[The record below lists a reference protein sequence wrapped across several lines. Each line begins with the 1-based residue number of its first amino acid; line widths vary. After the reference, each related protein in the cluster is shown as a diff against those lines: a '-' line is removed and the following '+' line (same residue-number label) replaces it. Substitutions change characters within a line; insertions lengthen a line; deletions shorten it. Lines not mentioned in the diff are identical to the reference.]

1 MPEPEDADEARDGL
15 VVAARDALRRSR
27 LRDKSLISDL
37 FQGQLVAKKT
47 CKVCAR
53 SSVKFEPFTS
63 LSLPVPAP
71 ASRSFV
77 VAVLRLAKH
86 ANGHPSL
93 TVRVEAPRLGDVRD
107 LKSAVAA
114 QVNLDGA
121 DNLTLCDVARHRIY
135 RVLDEDTLP
144 LGALGDFPQVT
155 DASKRL

>member
-1 MPEPEDADEARDGL
+1 MASSRDRVASTPSTRPSARRRVSCATQELLDVLHEDVNLIQEKPYVPEPEDADEARDGL
-15 VVAARDALRRSR
+15 VIAARDALRRSR

-77 VAVLRLAKH
+77 VAVLSTVQR
-86 ANGHPSL
+86 SL
-93 TVRVEAPRLGDVRD
+93 ST
-107 LKSAVAA
+107 
-114 QVNLDGA
+114 
-121 DNLTLCDVARHRIY
+121 
-135 RVLDEDTLP
+135 
-144 LGALGDFPQVT
+144 
-155 DASKRL
+155 